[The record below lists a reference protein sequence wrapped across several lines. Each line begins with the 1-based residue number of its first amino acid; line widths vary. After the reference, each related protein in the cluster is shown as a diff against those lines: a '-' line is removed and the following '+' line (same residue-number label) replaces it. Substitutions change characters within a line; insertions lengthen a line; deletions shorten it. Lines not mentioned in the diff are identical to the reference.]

1 MNKTTSSRIT
11 QWHGDQKPRERL
23 LQRGAEHLSA
33 AELLAVCFGSGLAG
47 ENAVMMASRLLQRF
61 GGIDG
66 LLQAPMQEL
75 RACRGIGNSRVALV
89 KAIHQITLRHAEERF
104 NQQRESMSDVAAV
117 SRYLQRRLGHEGH
130 EQFACL
136 YLDTRH
142 RLIAYE
148 VPFRGSINR
157 AYVFP
162 RPILKRCLELNA
174 AAVILAHNHPSG
186 VAEPSQADI
195 SLTRDL
201 VDLLAKLDI
210 KVLDHIVV
218 AAQQTV
224 SLAKRGLLPA
234 TTR

>member
-1 MNKTTSSRIT
+1 M
-11 QWHGDQKPRERL
+11 
-23 LQRGAEHLSA
+23 
-33 AELLAVCFGSGLAG
+33 
-47 ENAVMMASRLLQRF
+47 
-61 GGIDG
+61 GG
-66 LLQAPMQEL
+66 
-75 RACRGIGNSRVALV
+75 
-89 KAIHQITLRHAEERF
+89 
-104 NQQRESMSDVAAV
+104 
-117 SRYLQRRLGHEGH
+117 
-130 EQFACL
+130 
-136 YLDTRH
+136 
-142 RLIAYE
+142 
-148 VPFRGSINR
+148 
-157 AYVFP
+157 
-162 RPILKRCLELNA
+162 A